1 MVLKAQQ
8 TPSQK
13 NIVIFASGEGTNA
26 KNIIQY
32 FSKQNNIKVTHVLS
46 NNIRAKVL
54 KTAHDLK
61 INALHFDRSAFYNT
75 NEVLHVLQDVDPDL
89 IVLAGFLWMM
99 PENIVQEFSGR
110 IINIHPALLPKYGGK
125 GMYGDNVHKAVL
137 ENKEDETGISI
148 HYVNEEYDEGKII
161 KQFPV
166 KLDPADDLTSLK
178 KKIKTLEHKHFPEV
192 IEEILTKK
200 QHG

>member
-178 KKIKTLEHKHFPEV
+178 KKIKTL
-192 IEEILTKK
+192 
-200 QHG
+200 

>member
-54 KTAHDLK
+54 KTAHDLE
-61 INALHFDRSAFYNT
+61 INALHFDRAALYHT
-75 NEVLHVLQDVDPDL
+75 NEVFHLLQDINPDL
-89 IVLAGFLWMM
+89 IVLAGFLWIL
-99 PENIVQEFSGR
+99 PEKIIEEFPNK

-125 GMYGDNVHKAVL
+125 GMYGNNVHKAVL
-137 ENKEDETGISI
+137 ENNETETGISI
-148 HYVNEEYDEGKII
+148 HYVNEKYDEGELIEQFSVKIE
-161 KQFPV
+161 PS
-166 KLDPADDLTSLK
+166 DDLDSVK

-192 IEEILTKK
+192 IEKLLTDKE
-200 QHG
+200 

>member
-61 INALHFDRSAFYNT
+61 INALHFDRAALYHT
-75 NEVLHVLQDVDPDL
+75 NEVFHILEDVKPDL

-99 PENIVQEFSGR
+99 PEKIIKEFPDK
-110 IINIHPALLPKYGGK
+110 IINIHPAMLPKYGGK

-148 HYVNEEYDEGKII
+148 HFVNEEYDEGKII

-166 KLDPADDLTSLK
+166 ELNSSDNLASVK
-178 KKIKTLEHKHFPEV
+178 KKIKTLEQKHFPEV
-192 IEEILTKK
+192 IEEILMGKN
-200 QHG
+200 

>member
-1 MVLKAQQ
+1 MKAQQ

-54 KTAHDLK
+54 KTAHDLE
-61 INALHFDRSAFYNT
+61 INALHFDRAALYHT
-75 NEVLHVLQDVDPDL
+75 NEVFHLLQDINPDL
-89 IVLAGFLWMM
+89 IVLAGFLWIL
-99 PENIVQEFSGR
+99 PEKIIEEFPNK

-125 GMYGDNVHKAVL
+125 GMYGNNVHKAVL
-137 ENKEDETGISI
+137 ENNETETGISI
-148 HYVNEEYDEGKII
+148 HYVNEKYDEGELIEQFSVKIE
-161 KQFPV
+161 PS
-166 KLDPADDLTSLK
+166 DDLDSVK

-192 IEEILTKK
+192 IEKLLTDKE
-200 QHG
+200 